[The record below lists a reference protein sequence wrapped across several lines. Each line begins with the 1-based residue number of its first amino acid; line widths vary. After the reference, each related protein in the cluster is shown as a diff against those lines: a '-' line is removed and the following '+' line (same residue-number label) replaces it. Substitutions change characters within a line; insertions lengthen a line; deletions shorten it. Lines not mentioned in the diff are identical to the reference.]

1 MSARDI
7 KIRNILVLITVD
19 LYFGNEHKFGGIN
32 SNSNNRWLNGILLVT
47 TKVTKYFRCVINFF
61 FFLRV

>member
-1 MSARDI
+1 MSVRDI

-32 SNSNNRWLNGILLVT
+32 SNSNNRWLNGILLV
-47 TKVTKYFRCVINFF
+47 KLLPK
-61 FFLRV
+61 